1 MGRRWAPEST
11 TGTDE
16 CISPSVAAGLS
27 LGVLEAT
34 GLALEAKGAR
44 LRAAR
49 LPWAE
54 PPELAVVRSSTLAA
68 VVARRLWRGL
78 VRRMSDR

>member
-1 MGRRWAPEST
+1 MREST
-11 TGTDE
+11 NGPDV
-16 CISPSVAAGLS
+16 CVSPSVAASIS
-27 LGVLEAT
+27 LGVLVAT

-54 PPELAVVRSSTLAA
+54 PPELAVVPSSTLAA
-68 VVARRLWRGL
+68 VVVKRLARDLARRLTER
-78 VRRMSDR
+78 